1 MQVEY
6 DGEDFCIGVVP
17 GDCGTAVIAFA
28 GIGLQLGGVPTA
40 EFRRSLADAQA
51 EQRAAFV
58 IHVVEKRRVWYNN
71 GGLERALD
79 VLTPLLQ
86 RLGIVDAVTLGN
98 SMGGL
103 GAIVFCGRL
112 AAARRA
118 IAFCPQSSVHP
129 RVVPFEKRWPSLRRA
144 IVQWDIRDAVSELD
158 PAKEYH
164 LFHGTEDLIDAR
176 HAERFMQAGVP
187 GLHVHAVPGCGHN
200 VAGALRHRRQ
210 LSGIL
215 QHLIWNPE
223 PLPPD
228 YLGTI
233 PAGLAGPHDTA
244 AE

>member
-40 EFRRSLADAQA
+40 EFRRSLAGAQA
-51 EQRAAFV
+51 EQGAAFI
-58 IHVVEKRRVWYNN
+58 IHVVEKRRLWYNN
-71 GGLERALD
+71 GGLERALGL
-79 VLTPLLQ
+79 LTPLLQ
-86 RLGIVDAVTLGN
+86 RLGIVEAVTLGN

-129 RVVPFEKRWPSLRRA
+129 RVVPFETRWRGLRRA
-144 IVQWDIRDAVSELD
+144 IVQWDIRDAVSEVN
-158 PAKEYH
+158 PAKAYH
-164 LFHGTEDLIDAR
+164 LFHGTDDPIDAR
-176 HAERFMQAGVP
+176 HAERFRLAGAP
-187 GLHVHAVPGCGHN
+187 GLHIHAVPGCGHN

-210 LSGIL
+210 LNGIL
-215 QHLIWNPE
+215 HHLIWKPE
-223 PLPPD
+223 PLPAD
-228 YLGTI
+228 FLGSI
-233 PAGLAGPHDTA
+233 PAGIAPPPG
-244 AE
+244 